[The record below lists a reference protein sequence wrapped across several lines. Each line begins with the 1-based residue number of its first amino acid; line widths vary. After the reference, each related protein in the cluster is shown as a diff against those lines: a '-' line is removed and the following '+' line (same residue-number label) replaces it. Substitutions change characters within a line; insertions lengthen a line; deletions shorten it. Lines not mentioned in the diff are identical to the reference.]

1 MLGCVKRH
9 FPLGDAGLSR
19 TVSHCTVSRD
29 CHSPH
34 SIDMRC
40 CVSMKTTVAR
50 SPAPNHGRSG
60 RIVVVPVDI
69 APSSSRRKCF
79 SGQSTIKVS
88 EPAQV
93 LRLLAPPPKAAIYK
107 QSLYLH
113 DAVITDMRLR
123 LGPIFSLPAAR
134 GRSTRRV
141 ALPHSLSYSGSHFD
155 PLGSP
160 ARYYR
165 SGRTRNTAVRASL

>member
-1 MLGCVKRH
+1 MAGVFLSRVPETSQTSASAQWGCAGQFPQPSFAPRESLNIHQTLLGCVKRH

-79 SGQSTIKVS
+79 SGAKYNKSIRARS
-88 EPAQV
+88 SPATP
-93 LRLLAPPPKAAIYK
+93 RAAT
-107 QSLYLH
+107 QGSDLQ
-113 DAVITDMRLR
+113 AV
-123 LGPIFSLPAAR
+123 
-134 GRSTRRV
+134 
-141 ALPHSLSYSGSHFD
+141 SLS
-155 PLGSP
+155 PRR
-160 ARYYR
+160 RYH
-165 SGRTRNTAVRASL
+165 